1 MKKIGIVI
9 LNWNG
14 KEDTLAC
21 LKSMRE
27 FPISNFQFP
36 IFVVDNGSTDGSATA
51 LRNFQF
57 PISNFQFHLIEN
69 KKNLGFSEGNN
80 VGIKAALKVGS
91 DFVMLLNNDTVLE
104 KNLIVQLI
112 TTAEGGVPLRGK
124 TAIKPEEIGIISPK
138 IYFAKGFEFHKDR
151 YKKTEQGKVIWY
163 VGGMVSWNNVL
174 ASHRGVDEVDNGQYD
189 KVVETDFATGA
200 CMFIKREVFQKI
212 GFLDKNYFL
221 YWEDADFCQR
231 AKRAGF
237 KILYAP
243 SAYLWH
249 KVAQSSAIGS
259 ELNDYYI
266 TRNRLLF
273 GSRFAPLR
281 SRFALLRESVR
292 LLFNGR
298 PWQRRGVLD
307 YYFGNFGKGSFNP

>member
-1 MKKIGIVI
+1 MKKVSIVI

-14 KEDTLAC
+14 KEDTLQC
-21 LKSMRE
+21 LDSIAKLRTRAAGIAFGDARQNSE
-27 FPISNFQFP
+27 LKTI
-36 IFVVDNGSTDGSATA
+36 VVDNGSTDGSVEN
-51 LRNFQF
+51 LRTLAKFSTKFQ
-57 PISNFQFHLIEN
+57 LIEN
-69 KKNLGFSEGNN
+69 KNNLGFSEGNN
-80 VGIKAALKVGS
+80 MGIKAALKDYADYV
-91 DFVMLLNNDTVLE
+91 VLLNNDTITD

-112 TTAEGGVPLRGK
+112 KTAENNPH
-124 TAIKPEEIGIISPK
+124 AGIISPK
-138 IYFAKGFEFHKDR
+138 IYFYKGFEFHKDR
-151 YKKTEQGKVIWY
+151 YKKGELGKVIWY
-163 VGGMVSWNNVL
+163 AGGAINWDNVL
-174 ASHRGVDEVDNGQYD
+174 ASHRGVDEVDKGQYD
-189 KVVETDFATGA
+189 STTETDFATGA
-200 CMFIKREVFQKI
+200 CMFVKKEVFKKI
-212 GFLDKNYFL
+212 GLLDPSYFL

-231 AKRAGF
+231 AKMTGF
-237 KILYAP
+237 KTLYAP

-281 SRFALLRESVR
+281 SRFALLRESAR

-298 PWQRRGVLD
+298 SWQRRGVLD